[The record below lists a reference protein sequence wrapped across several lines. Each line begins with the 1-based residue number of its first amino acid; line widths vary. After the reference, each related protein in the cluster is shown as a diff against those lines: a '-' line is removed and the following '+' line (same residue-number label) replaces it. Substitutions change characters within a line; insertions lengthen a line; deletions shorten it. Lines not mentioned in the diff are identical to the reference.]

1 MTRDLLLFTANHP
14 FTHNGGETMFVAP
27 ELPWLCRRFDR
38 VLVVPLYD
46 GGRQLDLPLGAE
58 VDRGLARR
66 WRRFAPWYLLAAL
79 AWPGMLGELVKAL
92 RQGGLL
98 GAARA
103 WRWAGVASATW
114 AWLRARP
121 AGAQPLLLYSYWRGG
136 QTLAALRWAE
146 GRAGARVVTR
156 VHRYELYEDAFDP
169 PFQPWTRIYRQVDL
183 TMTIA
188 RHGLEHLVARGVP
201 RERLSLARLGVAAAR
216 SRAQASADSV
226 WRVVSCSNVIA
237 LKRVDLVAQALM
249 ALARRHESQA
259 IEWIHFGDGPALA
272 SVQALL
278 ADAPG
283 NLQAH
288 LKGAVPNSAVL
299 EHYVTQPV
307 DVLVLLSSSEGLPVS
322 IQEALA
328 HGITVLATDVGG
340 VAEAVDRSGDNGRL
354 LPPDPSSGDV
364 VIALEELLL
373 ADAPQRTRQR
383 DAAWQRWAED
393 FDAERNHAATAN
405 RLAEL

>member
-46 GGRQLDLPLGAE
+46 GGRQLELPPGAE

-66 WRRFAPWYLLAAL
+66 WRYLAPWYLLVAL
-79 AWPGMLGELVKAL
+79 AWPGMFGELFKAL
-92 RQGGLL
+92 REGGWL
-98 GAARA
+98 GVARA

-114 AWLRARP
+114 AWLHAQAAGARP
-121 AGAQPLLLYSYWRGG
+121 QLLYSYWRGG
-136 QTLAALRWAE
+136 QTLAARRWAE

-169 PFQPWTRIYRQVDL
+169 PFQPWTEIYRQIDL

-188 RHGLEHLVARGVP
+188 RHGMDHLAARGVP
-201 RERLSLARLGVAAAR
+201 RERLSLARLGVAAAK
-216 SRAQASADSV
+216 SRTKASADGV

-237 LKRVDLVAQALM
+237 LKRVDLVARALIE
-249 ALARRHESQA
+249 LAARHEGRS
-259 IEWIHFGDGPALA
+259 IDWIHFGEGPALA
-272 SVQALL
+272 SVHSLL
-278 ADAPG
+278 AGAPS
-283 NLQAH
+283 NLHAH
-288 LKGAVPNSAVL
+288 LRGAVPNSVVL
-299 EHYVTQPV
+299 EHYVSQPV

-328 HGITVLATDVGG
+328 HGIPVVATDVGG
-340 VAEAVDRSGDNGRL
+340 VSEAVDRSGDNGRL
-354 LPPDPSSGDV
+354 LPADPSDDDV
-364 VIALEELLL
+364 VIALEALLL
-373 ADAPQRTRQR
+373 ADAAQRAGQR
-383 DAAWQRWAED
+383 EAAWRRWAED
-393 FDAERNHAATAN
+393 FDAERNHAATAR
-405 RLAEL
+405 RLAEF

>member
-1 MTRDLLLFTANHP
+1 
-14 FTHNGGETMFVAP
+14 MFVAP
-27 ELPWLCRRFDR
+27 ELPWLCRQFDR
-38 VLVVPLYD
+38 VLVVPLHD
-46 GGRQLDLPLGAE
+46 SGRQLELPPGAK
-58 VDRGLARR
+58 VDRGLAKR
-66 WRRFAPWYLLAAL
+66 WRRFAPWYLLLAL
-79 AWPGMLGELVKAL
+79 AWPGMVGELFQAL
-92 RQGGLL
+92 RQGGWL

-121 AGAQPLLLYSYWRGG
+121 EGAQPPLFYSYWRGG
-136 QTLAALRWAE
+136 QTLAARRWAE

-156 VHRYELYEDAFDP
+156 VHRYELYEEAFDP
-169 PFQPWTRIYRQVDL
+169 PFQPWTQIYRQVDL

-188 RHGLEHLVARGVP
+188 RHGLEHLAARGVP

-216 SRAQASADSV
+216 ARSQASADGV

-237 LKRVDLVAQALM
+237 LKRVDLVARALM
-249 ALARRHESQA
+249 ALARRHENQTVD
-259 IEWIHFGDGPALA
+259 WIHFGDGPAFA
-272 SVQALL
+272 AVQALL
-278 ADAPG
+278 ADAPR
-283 NLQAH
+283 NLQVH
-288 LKGAVPNSAVL
+288 LQGAVPNSAVL
-299 EHYVTQPV
+299 EHYVNQPV
-307 DVLVLLSSSEGLPVS
+307 DVLLLLSSSEGLPVS

-328 HGITVLATDVGG
+328 HGIPVVATDVGG

-373 ADAPQRTRQR
+373 ADAPQRARQR
-383 DAAWQRWAED
+383 DAAWRRWAED
-393 FDAERNHAATAN
+393 FDAERNHAATAH